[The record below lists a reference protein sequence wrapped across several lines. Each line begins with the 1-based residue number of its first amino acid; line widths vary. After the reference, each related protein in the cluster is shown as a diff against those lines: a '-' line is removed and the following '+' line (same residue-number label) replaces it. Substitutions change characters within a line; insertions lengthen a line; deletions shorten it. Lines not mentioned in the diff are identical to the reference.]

1 MMLLAP
7 VGARKNTGAG
17 LCKTSVVVGV
27 NVFYA
32 FIDKIQIDLMAGIEG
47 RSGKTMNGLST
58 GV

>member
-1 MMLLAP
+1 MLLAS
-7 VGARKNTGAG
+7 VGASKNTGPG

-32 FIDKIQIDLMAGIEG
+32 FIDKVQIDLMAGIEG
-47 RSGKTMNGLST
+47 RSGETMNSLST